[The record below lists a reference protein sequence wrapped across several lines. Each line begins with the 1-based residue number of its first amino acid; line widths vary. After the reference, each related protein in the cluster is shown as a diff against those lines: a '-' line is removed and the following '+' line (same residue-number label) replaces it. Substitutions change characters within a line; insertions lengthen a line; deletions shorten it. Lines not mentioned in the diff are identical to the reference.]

1 MVTASPLRLFH
12 TWHEQQKAK
21 RTDVLAERILAEM
34 RRRQAYGW
42 GTVYSPDA
50 RTQLPFSAELLT
62 RLFGAEPAEVF
73 RALSKLGPTHLAFHA
88 GWPTL
93 TRKEFRRCR
102 SAHLERATWKFRRSG
117 SAA

>member
-50 RTQLPFSAELLT
+50 RSELPFSAELLT
-62 RLFGAEPAEVF
+62 RLFGAEPEAVF
-73 RALSKLGPTHLAFHA
+73 QAL
-88 GWPTL
+88 
-93 TRKEFRRCR
+93 RK
-102 SAHLERATWKFRRSG
+102 LERDRLIVRDEMTGRWILANKPLLKR
-117 SAA
+117 